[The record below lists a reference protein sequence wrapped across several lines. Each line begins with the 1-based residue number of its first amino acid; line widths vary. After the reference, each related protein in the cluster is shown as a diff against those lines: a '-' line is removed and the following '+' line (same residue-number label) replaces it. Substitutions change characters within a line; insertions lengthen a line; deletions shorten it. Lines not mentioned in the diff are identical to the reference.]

1 MRLIRFGDSGREE
14 PGVLLPDGRRVDAS
28 GEFHDYDEGF
38 FASGGLEGMAEWVAD
53 GCPGGA
59 LIDPAARLGPPVN
72 RPSKIVC
79 VGKNYLD
86 HAKEMGGEIPSE
98 PVLFM
103 KASSAWSGPHDDV
116 IIPRGGTKTDYEVEL
131 ALVIGRT
138 ASYVDELEAM
148 DHVAGYSVFCDYS
161 ERAFQL
167 ESSGQW
173 TKGKSADS
181 FAPMGPWLVTGDE
194 VTDPQKLRL
203 WCKVNGE
210 LRQNSWT
217 GDMMCSVRQL
227 VAYISRFMTL
237 LPGDVVATGTPA
249 GVALG
254 MSPPRYLQAGDFV
267 ECGIEGLG
275 ELAQRVVAHRET

>member
-237 LPGDVVATGTPA
+237 LPGDVIATGTPA

-254 MSPPRYLQAGDFV
+254 MTPPRYLQAGDFV